1 MAEADAQAQR
11 NCPESQDATGAPRST
26 AHPAARSS
34 VAAALR
40 TLYGS
45 EDTPLRPGRCS
56 LERLDGLRPSL
67 IPSML
72 MLLRALALLQRRNRR
87 PSRGTR
93 DFLWRLG

>member
-45 EDTPLRPGRCS
+45 EDTPL
-56 LERLDGLRPSL
+56 LERLD
-67 IPSML
+67 
-72 MLLRALALLQRRNRR
+72 
-87 PSRGTR
+87 
-93 DFLWRLG
+93 

>member
-11 NCPESQDATGAPRST
+11 NCPESQDVTGAPRST
-26 AHPAARSS
+26 AHPAALSS

-45 EDTPLRPGRCS
+45 EDTPLPGRCS

-72 MLLRALALLQRRNRR
+72 MLFKGVGFT
-87 PSRGTR
+87 PTP
-93 DFLWRLG
+93 